1 MRKKLLM
8 PTNDDYNGTAILL
21 QNLEDIYQLSTA
33 QIQQGIFGK
42 SQSFRA
48 LNGIIAKN

>member
-1 MRKKLLM
+1 M

-48 LNGIIAKN
+48 LNGIIATN

>member
-21 QNLEDIYQLSTA
+21 QNLEDIYELSTA

-48 LNGIIAKN
+48 LNGIIIKN